1 MEFFTGVWTTLLIIA
16 YIFSAYKTNMPMI
29 VITTILGII
38 TTAVIVE
45 YFTEERCLKIYGE
58 RR

>member
-1 MEFFTGVWTTLLIIA
+1 V
-16 YIFSAYKTNMPMI
+16 YKTNMPMI